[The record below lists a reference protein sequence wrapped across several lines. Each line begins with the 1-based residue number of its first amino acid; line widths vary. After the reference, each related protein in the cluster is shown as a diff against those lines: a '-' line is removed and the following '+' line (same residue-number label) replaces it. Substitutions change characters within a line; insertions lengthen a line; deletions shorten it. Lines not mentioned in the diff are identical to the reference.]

1 MKSLYDVLGVPED
14 ASEEEIK
21 KAFRKQAI
29 KWHPDK
35 NPDNAEEA
43 EERFQEINN
52 AYEIVSDNRKR
63 ALYDLSRK
71 RVNTKFYDD
80 NENIYER
87 TYKSQ
92 RRRSPFDE
100 WKDRQERWQR
110 EYERKQRAKDAWEE
124 EKREAKRYKVRRMER
139 QFRTEEAHKV
149 RVGKKLKTFWQTSPR
164 VTKYDV
170 FFFGGS
176 LAFSVVCYLQVA

>member
-29 KWHPDK
+29 RWHPDK

-52 AYEIVSDNRKR
+52 AYEIVSDKRKR
-63 ALYDLSRK
+63 AYYDLSRK

-92 RRRSPFDE
+92 RKRSPFDE
-100 WKDRQERWQR
+100 WKDRQERGWSSGTAG
-110 EYERKQRAKDAWEE
+110 AKPVVWPIKPSTTA
-124 EKREAKRYKVRRMER
+124 
-139 QFRTEEAHKV
+139 
-149 RVGKKLKTFWQTSPR
+149 GTSPPR
-164 VTKYDV
+164 H
-170 FFFGGS
+170 
-176 LAFSVVCYLQVA
+176 QQ